1 MKTLAR
7 LALAAHLVGTPALL
21 GATALGTLAV
31 GTLAVTAATAEAAPP
46 ATEEEK
52 VLYSLGLSIARS
64 LAPFDLNDA
73 DLAQVVA
80 GLTDGIKG
88 KPALELETY
97 GPKIG
102 ELAQSRAGRVAA
114 KSKTKGEAF
123 RAAAAA
129 KPGAK
134 KQASGLI
141 YREIKAGT
149 GKQPTL
155 EDKVS
160 VHYRGTLIDGT
171 EFDSSYSR
179 NQPADFPLKGVVPCW
194 REGVALMK
202 VGAKAELICP
212 PDLAYGDNG
221 APPKIGPGE
230 TLVFEVELLEI
241 K

>member
-1 MKTLAR
+1 LKTLAR
-7 LALAAHLVGTPALL
+7 LALAAQLAVAPALVGA
-21 GATALGTLAV
+21 AALGTL
-31 GTLAVTAATAEAAPP
+31 TLSAAPAEAAPP

-80 GLTDGIKG
+80 GLTEGLKG
-88 KPALELETY
+88 TATVNLETY

-102 ELAQSRAGRVAA
+102 ELAQARAGRVAA
-114 KSKTKGEAF
+114 KSKGKGEAF
-123 RAAAAA
+123 RTAAAA

-141 YREIKAGT
+141 YREIKAGN

-179 NQPADFPLKGVVPCW
+179 NQPTEFPLKGVVPCW

-202 VGAKAELICP
+202 VGTKAELVCP
-212 PDLAYGDNG
+212 PELAYGDNG

-230 TLVFEVELLEI
+230 TLVFEVELLEV

>member
-1 MKTLAR
+1 MMLSIFSRSTRRWSACALITAGLLA
-7 LALAAHLVGTPALL
+7 PAIS
-21 GATALGTLAV
+21 A
-31 GTLAVTAATAEAAPP
+31 AAPP
-46 ATEEEK
+46 STDEEK
-52 VLYSLGLSIARS
+52 TLYALGLSIAQS
-64 LAPFDLNDA
+64 LTPFDLNEA

-80 GLTDGIKG
+80 GMSEGIQG
-88 KPALELETY
+88 KPAVELSTY

-102 ELAQSRAGRVAA
+102 ELAQARATRVAA
-114 KSKTKGEAF
+114 KAKSKGEAF
-123 RAAAAA
+123 RAEAEK
-129 KPGAK
+129 KPGAQ

-141 YREIKAGT
+141 IRELKAGT

-160 VHYRGTLIDGT
+160 VHYKGTLIDGT

-179 NQPADFPLKGVVPCW
+179 NMPAEFPLKGVVPCW

-202 VGAKAELICP
+202 VGAKAELVCP
-212 PDLAYGDNG
+212 PELAYGDNG